1 VERLTSEQIRLLE
14 ELRELRDSG
23 ILTVDEF
30 ELQVAKVLG
39 RPLVVEPSPV
49 DEELLAPAEVDG
61 AVVGDISDEAIHE
74 DHTVSDDIALA
85 PEMSPESELLEYEFV
100 APETSDEDDLL
111 AEENQ
116 VVEPPTTSD
125 ISALPIAD
133 IGSQQNK
140 SGRRKVLIG
149 TTVGLIVIVVIALVA
164 LGGGKSD
171 STSSQINDSTTI
183 VTERTSTGSSD
194 APTSLGNTQA
204 PATSSLS
211 VVTPTTVTQNASTGT
226 GNRPPSATTSVAT
239 PATTSVSNADLL
251 PPIVTNLEISKSH
264 SVFYNIYAS
273 GRTVTF
279 TASILNEEQAMNSQG
294 LNYQGLPRLFR
305 KNRPGWGFPYEFKRV
320 QPGIWTLSVTD
331 GDANFFDV
339 GLNEF
344 CVTFTQGVS
353 GQCSGPAVSFE
364 VLDEANP
371 PTISD
376 VDISPA
382 IVYGGATVKVSARV
396 VDATKVTS
404 VFMNFEIKRD
414 DGLTSVAR
422 CGEISLIS
430 GDERDGIWS
439 TDCVLPA
446 PWVIGQAVIRI
457 QSNNPYVE
465 LGGYAIFEYRVE
477 VLRSG

>member
-1 VERLTSEQIRLLE
+1 MERLTPEQIRLLE
-14 ELRELRDSG
+14 ELRELRDAG

-30 ELQVAKVLG
+30 EFQVAKVLG
-39 RPLVVEPSPV
+39 RPLAVESSPV
-49 DEELLAPAEVDG
+49 GEVPVRPTEADETVVAEG
-61 AVVGDISDEAIHE
+61 SDEVTQE
-74 DHTVSDDIALA
+74 NHTVNDDVALV
-85 PEMSPESELLEYEFV
+85 PERLPESELLEYEFV
-100 APETSDEDDLL
+100 ESGTPDFTWLL
-111 AEENQ
+111 SEENQ
-116 VVEPPTTSD
+116 VVESSSTSN
-125 ISALPIAD
+125 IWAESIAEAET
-133 IGSQQNK
+133 QQNN

-149 TTVGLIVIVVIALVA
+149 TTVGLVLVAAIGLVA
-164 LGGGKSD
+164 LVGGGKSD
-171 STSSQINDSTTI
+171 STSTQFVDNTTI
-183 VTERTSTGSSD
+183 VTQSTTPVTTK
-194 APTSLGNTQA
+194 APTA
-204 PATSSLS
+204 SSQS

-226 GNRPPSATTSVAT
+226 GNRPPSPTTSVAT
-239 PATTSVSNADLL
+239 PATTSVSNADLP
-251 PPIVTNLEISKSH
+251 PPIVTNLKISKSH

-279 TASILNEEQAMNSQG
+279 TASILNDEQAMNSQG

-331 GDANFFDV
+331 GDAYFFDV

-364 VLDEANP
+364 VLDQANP
-371 PTISD
+371 PTISE

-404 VFMNFEIKRD
+404 VFMNFEIKRN
-414 DGLTSVAR
+414 DGLTSVAS

-477 VLRSG
+477 VLLSG

>member
-1 VERLTSEQIRLLE
+1 
-14 ELRELRDSG
+14 
-23 ILTVDEF
+23 
-30 ELQVAKVLG
+30 
-39 RPLVVEPSPV
+39 
-49 DEELLAPAEVDG
+49 
-61 AVVGDISDEAIHE
+61 
-74 DHTVSDDIALA
+74 
-85 PEMSPESELLEYEFV
+85 LEYEFV
-100 APETSDEDDLL
+100 ESGTPDFTWLL
-111 AEENQ
+111 SEQNQ
-116 VVEPPTTSD
+116 FVESSSTSD
-125 ISALPIAD
+125 IPAENISEPET
-133 IGSQQNK
+133 QQNN
-140 SGRRKVLIG
+140 SSRRKVLIG
-149 TTVGLIVIVVIALVA
+149 TTVGLVLVAAIGLVA
-164 LGGGKSD
+164 LVGGGKSD
-171 STSSQINDSTTI
+171 PASTQIVDNTTI
-183 VTERTSTGSSD
+183 VTQSTTPVTTK
-194 APTSLGNTQA
+194 APTA
-204 PATSSLS
+204 SSQS

-226 GNRPPSATTSVAT
+226 GNRPPSPTTSVAT
-239 PATTSVSNADLL
+239 PATTSVSNADLP
-251 PPIVTNLEISKSH
+251 PPIVTNLKISKSH

-279 TASILNEEQAMNSQG
+279 TASILNDEQAMNSQG

-331 GDANFFDV
+331 GDADFFDV

-371 PTISD
+371 PTISE

-404 VFMNFEIKRD
+404 VFMNFEIKRN
-414 DGLTSVAR
+414 DGLTSVAS

-477 VLRSG
+477 VLLSG